1 MTYTGRVQNGVVVL
15 DNGADLAEG
24 TPVRVEPIVATAGE
38 REGHG
43 HRALMKLAG
52 VIKDKPSD
60 WARNHDH
67 YLHGH
72 PKR

>member
-1 MTYTGRVQNGVVVL
+1 MSYTGKIRNGVVVL

-24 TPVRVEPIVATAGE
+24 TVVRVEPVQPAAESNGQ
-38 REGHG
+38 G

-67 YLHGH
+67 YIHGQ

>member
-1 MTYTGRVQNGVVVL
+1 MSYTGKVRNGVVVL
-15 DNGADLAEG
+15 DHGASLADG
-24 TPVRVEPIVATAGE
+24 TIVRVEPVQPAEEAS
-38 REGHG
+38 GHG

-67 YLHGH
+67 YIHGQ

>member
-1 MTYTGRVQNGVVVL
+1 MSYTGKVHNGVVVL

-24 TPVRVEPIVATAGE
+24 TVVRVEPVQPAAEE
-38 REGHG
+38 RGHG

-67 YLHGH
+67 YIHGL